1 MTGVKKLAGICCFI
15 FAVVIAIHLLG
26 SEASAADDSGNWRP
40 VFDLVLRWLN
50 FGIIVFILVK
60 YARTPVKD
68 FLLSRGEEVAR
79 EIEKIEEEKEEANQK
94 IQDAIRM
101 LDESEVRFAR
111 LKERLIQEGEIKK
124 QKIIEDAQQ
133 ESKILLESSLK
144 KIESQLLDAKRA
156 FKSELV
162 DTAISLAMKRL
173 PDEIT
178 TEDNQKFTNQFL
190 ARASAKQ
197 VRSLRSQ
204 LE

>member
-1 MTGVKKLAGICCFI
+1 MKGIKKIAKICYFI
-15 FAVVIAIHLLG
+15 LAVVIGILLLG
-26 SEASAADDSGNWRP
+26 TEASAANNSNDWRP
-40 VFDLVLRWLN
+40 VFDLVMRWLN

-60 YARTPVKD
+60 YARTPIKD

-79 EIEKIEEEKEEANQK
+79 EIEKIEEKKEEANQK
-94 IQDAIRM
+94 IQDAARM
-101 LDESEVRFAR
+101 LDESEVRFAKI
-111 LKERLIQEGEIKK
+111 KERLIQDGEIKK

-144 KIESQLLDAKRA
+144 KIETQLLDAKRA

-178 TEDNQKFTNQFL
+178 TEDNHNFTNQFL
-190 ARASAKQ
+190 TSASGK
-197 VRSLRSQ
+197 RT
-204 LE
+204 